1 MNVFDVDQWREILH
15 VLKANK
21 MRTALTVFGV
31 FWGIFMLVV
40 MSGSGNGLENGAMED
55 FKNTASNSFFMWSMP
70 TSRPYA
76 GFRSGR
82 RFDLTSEDVEA
93 VRSSLP
99 DVRVVAPRAQLGG
112 YQGGNAVTRGTK
124 SATFNVN
131 GDVPEIL
138 LTESI
143 PIASGR
149 FLNHL
154 DLQEHRKIAVIG
166 TRVKEVLFDKG
177 EEALGQTI
185 KIRGVAFQVVGVFKS
200 LHSGERAQR
209 ETQTIYI
216 PFTTFQ
222 QAFQYG
228 RKVDWIAVTARD
240 DADAIAL
247 EDKVKSLLKQRHKVA
262 PDDPRGIG
270 AWNMQKEFKKMSGL
284 FLGIRGLIWIV
295 GIGTLAAGAIGVGN
309 IMLVIVRERTK
320 EIGIRRAVGATPWSI
335 GSQVVLES
343 VILTATAGYV
353 GVMAGLWTLAG
364 VRMAMAG
371 GEGEFFKNPDVSVA
385 SALRALAI
393 LIVCGVLAG
402 LMPARRA
409 VRIPPV
415 QALRAT

>member
-1 MNVFDVDQWREILH
+1 
-15 VLKANK
+15 
-21 MRTALTVFGV
+21 
-31 FWGIFMLVV
+31 
-40 MSGSGNGLENGAMED
+40 
-55 FKNTASNSFFMWSMP
+55 
-70 TSRPYA
+70 
-76 GFRSGR
+76 
-82 RFDLTSEDVEA
+82 
-93 VRSSLP
+93 
-99 DVRVVAPRAQLGG
+99 
-112 YQGGNAVTRGTK
+112 
-124 SATFNVN
+124 
-131 GDVPEIL
+131 VPEIL
-138 LTESI
+138 VTESI
-143 PIASGR
+143 PIKAGR
-149 FLNHL
+149 FLNQL
-154 DLQEHRKIAVIG
+154 DLKERRKIAVIG
-166 TRVKEVLFDKG
+166 TRVQEVLFDKG
-177 EEALGQTI
+177 EDPLGQTI

-222 QAFQYG
+222 QAFHYG

-240 DADAIAL
+240 DASAIEL
-247 EDKVKSLLKQRHKVA
+247 EEKVKTLLKQRHKVA

-270 AWNMQKEFKKMSGL
+270 SWNMQKEFQKMSGL

-335 GSQVVLES
+335 ACQVVLES
-343 VILTATAGYV
+343 VILTASAGYV
-353 GVMAGLWTLAG
+353 GLMAGLWTLAG

-371 GEGEFFKNPDVSVA
+371 GEAEFFKNPDVSVA
-385 SALRALAI
+385 AALRALAI

>member
-1 MNVFDVDQWREILH
+1 
-15 VLKANK
+15 
-21 MRTALTVFGV
+21 
-31 FWGIFMLVV
+31 VV
-40 MSGSGNGLENGAMED
+40 
-55 FKNTASNSFFMWSMP
+55 
-70 TSRPYA
+70 
-76 GFRSGR
+76 
-82 RFDLTSEDVEA
+82 
-93 VRSSLP
+93 
-99 DVRVVAPRAQLGG
+99 
-112 YQGGNAVTRGTK
+112 RGTK
-124 SATFNVN
+124 SGTFNVN
-131 GDVPEIL
+131 GDVPEIV

-143 PIASGR
+143 PITSGR
-149 FLNHL
+149 FLNPI
-154 DLQEHRKIAVIG
+154 DLRERRKVAVIG
-166 TRVKEVLFDKG
+166 KRVQELLFDKG
-177 EEALGQTI
+177 EEPLGQTF

-228 RKVDWIAVTARD
+228 RKVDWIAVTAQD
-240 DADAIAL
+240 DADAVEL
-247 EDKVKSLLKQRHKVA
+247 EGKVKALLKQRHKVA
-262 PDDPRGIG
+262 PDDPRGLG
-270 AWNMQKEFKKMSGL
+270 SWNMQKEFKKMNGL

-320 EIGIRRAVGATPWSI
+320 EIGVRRAVGATPWTI
-335 GSQVVLES
+335 ASQVVMES
-343 VILTATAGYV
+343 VILTASAGYV
-353 GVMAGLWTLAG
+353 GVIAGMGTLALI
-364 VRMAMAG
+364 RFLMAG
-371 GEGEFFKNPDVSVA
+371 GEAEFFKNPDVSVA

>member
-1 MNVFDVDQWREILH
+1 LNVFDVDHWREILH
-15 VLKANK
+15 VLTANK
-21 MRTALTVFGV
+21 VRTTLTVFGV

-40 MSGSGNGLENGAMED
+40 MSGSGNGLENGVMQD

-70 TSRPYA
+70 TSKPYA

-82 RFDLTSEDVEA
+82 TFDLTSADVEA
-93 VRSSLP
+93 VRAQTP
-99 DVRVVAPRAQLGG
+99 EVRVVAPRGQLGG
-112 YQGGNAVTRGTK
+112 YRGGNSVVRGVKTG
-124 SATFNVN
+124 TFNIN

-138 LTESI
+138 ITESI

-149 FLNHL
+149 FLNPL
-154 DLQEHRKIAVIG
+154 DLGESRKVAVIG
-166 TRVKEVLFDKG
+166 TKVRDVLFDKG
-177 EEALGQTI
+177 EDPIGQAI
-185 KIRGVAFQVVGVFKS
+185 KIRGVSFQVVGVFKS
-200 LHSGERAQR
+200 LHSGERADR

-222 QAFQYG
+222 QAFHYG
-228 RKVDWIAVTARD
+228 QKVDWIAVTVKD
-240 DADAIAL
+240 EHSAL
-247 EDKVKSLLKQRHKVA
+247 TVEEKVRALLKQRHQVH

-270 AWNMQKEFKKMSGL
+270 SWNMQEEFQKMQGL

-320 EIGIRRAVGATPWSI
+320 EIGIRRALGATPWSI
-335 GSQVVLES
+335 ASQVVLES
-343 VILTATAGYV
+343 VLLTASAGYV
-353 GVMAGLWTLAG
+353 GLMAGLWSLAG
-364 VRMAMAG
+364 IRALMAG
-371 GEGEFFKNPDVSVA
+371 GEAEFFVNPDVSVA

-393 LIVCGVLAG
+393 LVGCGVLAG

>member
-1 MNVFDVDQWREILH
+1 MNLFDLDQWREILH
-15 VLKANK
+15 VLMANK
-21 MRTALTVFGV
+21 MRTTLTVFGV

-55 FKNTASNSFFMWSMP
+55 FKNTASNSFFMWAMP

-82 RFDLTSEDVEA
+82 TFDLTSDDVDA
-93 VRSSLP
+93 VRASIP
-99 DVRVVAPRAQLGG
+99 EVRVVAPRAQLGG
-112 YQGGNAVTRGTK
+112 FRGGNAVVRGTK
-124 SATFNVN
+124 SGTFNVN
-131 GDVPEIL
+131 GDVPEIV

-143 PIASGR
+143 PITSGR
-149 FLNHL
+149 FLNPI
-154 DLQEHRKIAVIG
+154 DLRERRKVAVIG
-166 TRVKEVLFDKG
+166 KRVQELLFDKG
-177 EEALGQTI
+177 EEPLGQTF

-228 RKVDWIAVTARD
+228 RKVDWIAVTAQD
-240 DADAIAL
+240 DADAVEL
-247 EDKVKSLLKQRHKVA
+247 EGKVKALLKQRHKVA
-262 PDDPRGIG
+262 PDDPRGLG
-270 AWNMQKEFKKMSGL
+270 SWNMQKEFKKMNGL

-320 EIGIRRAVGATPWSI
+320 EIGVRRAVGATPWTI
-335 GSQVVLES
+335 ASQVVMES
-343 VILTATAGYV
+343 VILTASAGYV
-353 GVMAGLWTLAG
+353 GVIAGMGTLALI
-364 VRMAMAG
+364 RFLMAG
-371 GEGEFFKNPDVSVA
+371 GEAEFFKNPDVSVA

>member
-15 VLKANK
+15 VLKASK
-21 MRTALTVFGV
+21 MRTTLTVFGV

-82 RFDLTSEDVEA
+82 TFNLTSEDVEA
-93 VRSSLP
+93 VRASLP

-112 YQGGNAVTRGTK
+112 FRGGNAVVRGTK
-124 SATFNVN
+124 SGTFNIN
-131 GDVPEIL
+131 GDVPEIVV
-138 LTESI
+138 TESI
-143 PIASGR
+143 PISSGR
-149 FLNHL
+149 FLNPI
-154 DLQEHRKIAVIG
+154 DLEDRRKVAVIG
-166 TRVKEVLFDKG
+166 KRVQEVLFAKG
-177 EEALGQTI
+177 EDPIGQSI

-228 RKVDWIAVTARD
+228 NKVDWIAVTAT
-240 DADAIAL
+240 ADASAVEL
-247 EDKVKSLLKQRHKVA
+247 ETKVKALLKQRHKVD

-270 AWNMQKEFKKMSGL
+270 AWNMEKEFQKMSGL

-335 GSQVVLES
+335 ASQVVLES
-343 VILTATAGYV
+343 VILTASAGYV
-353 GVMAGLWTLAG
+353 GVLSGMGVLALI
-364 VRMAMAG
+364 RLMMAG
-371 GEGEFFKNPDVSVA
+371 GEAEFFKNPDVSVA
-385 SALRALAI
+385 SALQALAI
-393 LIVCGVLAG
+393 LVVCGVLAG